1 MFWNTNEPHGLPH
14 NPFKSC
20 VIPRPI
26 GWIST
31 ISPDGVANLAPYS
44 FFNGVSGDP
53 PMVMFASGAR
63 STEEPKDSIYNAE
76 KTGEFVCSMVSYE
89 LRDAMNETSAGVGP
103 EVDEAAYA
111 GIEMEASSLVKPMR
125 VKAAP
130 IHLECTFYG
139 IMDLPDDSRGAG
151 NSLCV
156 GRVIGVHI
164 DDSVLKD
171 GLIDVTSI
179 RPVARLG
186 YMDYTSVDDVFTI
199 MRPRARQAAE

>member
-1 MFWNTNEPHGLPH
+1 MFWKTSEPHGLPR

-31 ISPDGVANLAPYS
+31 IGPDGVGNLSPYS

-63 STEEPKDSIYNAE
+63 SAEAPKDSIYNVQQ
-76 KTGEFVCSMVSYE
+76 TGEFVCSMVSYE
-89 LRDAMNETSAGVGP
+89 LKEIMSDSSAAYGP
-103 EVDEAAYA
+103 EVDEANHL
-111 GIEMEASSLVKPMR
+111 GIEMEPSELVKPMR

-130 IHLECTFYG
+130 IHLECTY
-139 IMDLPDDSRGAG
+139 IDTMELPKDRNGGG
-151 NSLCV
+151 NAICV
-156 GRVIGVHI
+156 GRVVGVHI
-164 DDSVLKD
+164 KD
-171 GLIDVTSI
+171 EFLVDGIVDVEKI

-186 YMDYTSVDDVFTI
+186 YMDYTSVQEVFP
-199 MRPRARQAAE
+199 MARPSLKSAAE

>member
-44 FFNGVSGDP
+44 FFNGVAGDP

-63 STEEPKDSIYNAE
+63 GKDDPKDSIYNAE

-89 LRDAMNETSAGVGP
+89 LRDVMNETSAAVGP
-103 EVDEAAYA
+103 DVDEAAYA

-130 IHLECTFYG
+130 IHLECKFYG
-139 IMDLPDDSRGAG
+139 IMELPDDRRGGG
-151 NSLCV
+151 NAICV
-156 GRVIGVHI
+156 GHVIGVHI
-164 DDSVLKD
+164 DDAVLKD
-171 GLIDVTSI
+171 GLIDVAQI

-186 YMDYTSVDDVFTI
+186 YMDYTSVEDVFTI
-199 MRPRARQAAE
+199 MRPKVKQAAE

>member
-1 MFWNTNEPHGLPH
+1 MFWKTDEPHGLPH
-14 NPFKSC
+14 DPFKSC

-31 ISPDGVANLAPYS
+31 IGPNGVANLAPYS

-63 STEEPKDSIYNAE
+63 SADAPKDSIYNAE
-76 KTGEFVCSMVSYE
+76 QSGEFVCSMVSYE
-89 LRDAMNETSAGVGP
+89 LRDVMNETSAAYGP
-103 EVDEAAYA
+103 EVDEAAVL
-111 GIEMEASSLVKPMR
+111 GVEMEPSQLVKPMR

-130 IHLECTFYG
+130 IHLECTYIG
-139 IMDLPDDSRGAG
+139 KMDLPPDRHGGG

-164 DDSVLKD
+164 KDEFLKD
-171 GLIDVTSI
+171 GIVDVEKI

-186 YMDYTSVDDVFTI
+186 YMDYTSVQEVFTI
-199 MRPRARQAAE
+199 MRPSVKSAAE